1 MNKLDNLLIVK
12 EELLKR
18 ISDYDSYKD
27 IYLLE
32 TLKNQLIQNNKLIE
46 KELINLKSIA
56 IRSRE
61 DVVLSKDEKQIHT
74 NIDNNVSIVNDII
87 SGSYDILSLNDID
100 LYIKTGITNKVY
112 ISSNEKKT
120 INKNDI
126 LAYLVPCKELKND
139 ELKER

>member
-18 ISDYDSYKD
+18 INDYDTYKN

-46 KELINLKSIA
+46 KELINLKAIA

-61 DVVLSKDEKQIHT
+61 DVVLSKDDKQVHT
-74 NIDNNVSIVNDII
+74 NIDNDIFIVNGIN
-87 SGSYDILSLNDID
+87 SSSYDVISLNDIN

-112 ISSNEKKT
+112 ISSNENKK

-126 LAYLVPCKELKND
+126 LAYLVPCKERKND
-139 ELKER
+139 EVIKR